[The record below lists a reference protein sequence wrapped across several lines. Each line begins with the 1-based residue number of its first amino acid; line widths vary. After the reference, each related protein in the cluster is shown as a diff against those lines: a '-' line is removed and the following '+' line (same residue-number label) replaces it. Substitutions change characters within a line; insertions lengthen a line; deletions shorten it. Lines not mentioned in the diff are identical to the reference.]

1 MPGFPTSSTF
11 TFSKFIAPVL
21 RALAGIPP
29 EKSKYVKANL
39 PVRLNSEKGKTDT
52 NFSGGIQGGISNG
65 MDIYFNVA
73 FKGKAT
79 VTVDTS
85 KSIRKK
91 LSETSYIMT
100 GSYVFCLKSRESKD
114 YLSWYTFLVDLSSDS
129 PIRHHHSSRVP
140 FEFDLSQTEEKH

>member
-1 MPGFPTSSTF
+1 MKSSQANSPENIIEQWANYF
-11 TFSKFIAPVL
+11 N
-21 RALAGIPP
+21 AG
-29 EKSKYVKANL
+29 NL
-39 PVRLNSEKGKTDT
+39 D
-52 NFSGGIQGGISNG
+52 GISDMYHNESTLLPTFLPKLLSSKNEIKG
-65 MDIYFNVA
+65 YFNVA